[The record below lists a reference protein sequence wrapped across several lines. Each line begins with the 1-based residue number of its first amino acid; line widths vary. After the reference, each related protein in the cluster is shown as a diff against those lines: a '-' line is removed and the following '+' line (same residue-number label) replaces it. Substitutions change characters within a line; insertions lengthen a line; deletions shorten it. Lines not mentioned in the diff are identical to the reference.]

1 MTRILKTPLSQA
13 LLVAVIGA
21 ATIVGCKKEEAA
33 PAAPPA
39 ATEPAPAPAPA
50 PAAPATASVS
60 TVDIGNA
67 VGADMKVSSP
77 TASFKPNETF
87 HVAIG
92 TATSDPAATVAGKVS
107 VKLVYMDGT
116 EEMVVNDESRDMN
129 LTGTGSTNFQFAKP
143 DGWPAGKYK
152 VYVSLNGNVVQTKEI
167 EVTK

>member
-1 MTRILKTPLSQA
+1 MTRTLKTPLSQA

-39 ATEPAPAPAPA
+39 ATEPAAAPA

-77 TASFKPNETF
+77 TATFKPNETF

-129 LTGTGSTNFQFAKP
+129 LTGAGSTNFQFAKP
-143 DGWPAGKYK
+143 GGWPAGKYK
-152 VYVSLNGNVVQTKEI
+152 VYVSMNGNVVQTKEI